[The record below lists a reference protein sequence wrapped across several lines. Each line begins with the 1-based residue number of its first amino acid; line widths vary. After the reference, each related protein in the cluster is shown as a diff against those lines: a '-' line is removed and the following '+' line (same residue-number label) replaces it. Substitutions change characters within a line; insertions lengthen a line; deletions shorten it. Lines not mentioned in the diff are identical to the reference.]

1 MLTDLDQ
8 FYLPNLYTFRNKN
21 TFYGSLD
28 ELRFRVRPRV
38 GEEDQEDA
46 LTVCTWTGE
55 YCLAESEILD
65 EAAFPLDETGYR
77 QLLDWLEWAYSQ
89 VHRPQSPAEA
99 P

>member
-55 YCLAESEILD
+55 
-65 EAAFPLDETGYR
+65 
-77 QLLDWLEWAYSQ
+77 
-89 VHRPQSPAEA
+89 PAH
-99 P
+99 

>member
-46 LTVCTWTGE
+46 LTVCTWT
-55 YCLAESEILD
+55 
-65 EAAFPLDETGYR
+65 
-77 QLLDWLEWAYSQ
+77 
-89 VHRPQSPAEA
+89 AEA